1 MLNRIKVVN
10 AIILIL
16 CLLGCMQLLT
26 GALSLHASLADREGF
41 RTSQNVSKR
50 LKSFTDAWINLNQ
63 TRIAL
68 NRGMLRLQMNE
79 GSLNQTSTLESVVNE
94 GKQLLAQSRKD
105 YDLFISLPVSPGTN
119 PQSIA
124 ALEKDYLAYSD
135 ILDKALSLTMQ
146 NKLDDI
152 LRLNIQKYQIAMQS
166 SYSAWRF
173 SVEEVSNR
181 GVSENKRAFVQ
192 MLWTL
197 GSVMVLVVII
207 IMIAWTGLRKVLIR
221 PLEENIR
228 QISAIAQGDLTQP
241 IRVEGDNEMSVLS
254 RSIRQMQESLITTVS
269 AVRSGADAI
278 YSGAGE
284 ISSGS
289 NDLSSRTEQQAASLE
304 ETAASMEQLTAT
316 VRLNADN
323 AREASKLAVTAS
335 DKASKG
341 GEVVSQV
348 VVTMNDI
355 ASSSGEI
362 SAIIN
367 VIDGIAFQTNIL
379 ALNAAVEAARAGEQG
394 RGFAVVA
401 GEVRSLAQ
409 RSALAAKEIKDL
421 IQKSA
426 TRIEEGSSLVQRAG
440 ESMTEIVS
448 SVIRVTDIMGEIA
461 SASDEQ
467 SRGIEQVGIAVNEMD
482 SVTQQNAA
490 LVEESAAAASAL
502 EEQARTLIR
511 SVSAF
516 QLLNENTRA
525 EVPLRVIKNVKYPE
539 ASVERSGEW
548 MRF

>member
-10 AIILIL
+10 AIVFIL
-16 CLLGCMQLLT
+16 CLLGCMQVLS
-26 GALSLHASLADREGF
+26 GALSLRGVLADKDSF
-41 RTSQNVSKR
+41 MASQNVSKR

-79 GSLNQTSTLESVVNE
+79 TSLSQTNSLESVVNE
-94 GKQLLAQSRKD
+94 GRKLLAQSRSD
-105 YDLFISLPVSPGTN
+105 YELFNTLPVSPGTSLE
-119 PQSIA
+119 SIA
-124 ALEKDYLAYSD
+124 ALKKDYLAYSD
-135 ILDKALSLTMQ
+135 VLDKALSLTNQ
-146 NKLDDI
+146 RKLDDI
-152 LRLNIQKYQIAMQS
+152 LRLNIQNYQTAMQS
-166 SYSAWRF
+166 SYANWRV

-181 GVSENKRAFVQ
+181 GVSENRKIFVQ

-197 GSVMVLVVII
+197 GTLTAVVVI
-207 IMIAWTGLRKVLIR
+207 MIVMGWIGLQKVLIR
-221 PLEENIR
+221 PLNQNIG
-228 QISAIAQGDLTQP
+228 QIGAIAQGDLTQL
-241 IRVEGDNEMSVLS
+241 IQAEGNNEMSVLA
-254 RSIRQMQESLITTVS
+254 RSISQMQKSLIKTVS
-269 AVRSGADAI
+269 AVRSGADSI

-323 AREASKLAVTAS
+323 ARQASKLAVTAS

-341 GEVVSQV
+341 GDVVSQV
-348 VVTMNDI
+348 VVTMDDI

-409 RSALAAKEIKDL
+409 RSALAAREIKDL
-421 IQKSA
+421 IEKSA
-426 TRIEEGSSLVQRAG
+426 ARIENGTALVQRAG
-440 ESMTEIVS
+440 QSMTEIVS
-448 SVIRVTDIMGEIA
+448 AVTSVTDIMGEIA

-511 SVSAF
+511 SVAVF
-516 QLLNENTRA
+516 RLLNENTLA
-525 EVPLRVIKNVKYPE
+525 EIPSKHAPEKKHSE
-539 ASVERSGEW
+539 ASDSRGGEW
-548 MRF
+548 VTF